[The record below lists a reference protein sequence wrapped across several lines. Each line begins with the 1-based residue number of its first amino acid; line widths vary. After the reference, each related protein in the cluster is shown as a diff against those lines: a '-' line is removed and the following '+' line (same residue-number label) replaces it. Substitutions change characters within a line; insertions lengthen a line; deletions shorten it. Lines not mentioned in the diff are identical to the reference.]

1 MDGPADKLTVAPA
14 ALTGKFDDPEMKKF
28 LKNAI
33 QGNGATCDPRRRIKK
48 VHQSKTQQTRRVAPA
63 ARPCRRSQVRSP
75 FAAYGILVGA
85 VLALSLT
92 PARGADAPGTGA
104 ANLKDADLQ
113 ILTVFAAKCAACHG
127 PELEKPKKGFGYC
140 LDLKR
145 MAANPKLVVPLNP
158 EKSKLYTTIDSDDM
172 PPSPDDDGVPLTKA
186 EKETVLA
193 ALKTWIA
200 AGAPAT
206 DGGAAAPAPAASFT
220 RRTLTLAGKFH
231 PLIAHFPIALLVAAA
246 VAELVWLR
254 TRQSWLTGVVRFCT
268 LFGAAGAVLTATLG
282 WVDAYHLFPADSV
295 LIVTWGRVI
304 TAVVLTLAAATGE
317 FFWLRTRPILIRL
330 CVLFGWF
337 AILAVAASLL
347 SWHDAIRYPTA
358 APDLTL
364 LTHRWLGTAGALWAI
379 PVLLLSERGFKR
391 RLGNP
396 QAGDPRP
403 WFSLMLFAGVGLIGL
418 AAHFGGGLVYGTD
431 YLNW

>member
-1 MDGPADKLTVAPA
+1 MVLACLLG
-14 ALTGKFDDPEMKKF
+14 
-28 LKNAI
+28 
-33 QGNGATCDPRRRIKK
+33 
-48 VHQSKTQQTRRVAPA
+48 
-63 ARPCRRSQVRSP
+63 
-75 FAAYGILVGA
+75 GA
-85 VLALSLT
+85 VGLYSV
-92 PARGADAPGTGA
+92 PARGAEAPSP
-104 ANLKDADLQ
+104 NVQNVKDAEEE

-127 PELEKPKKGFGYC
+127 PQLVKPKKGFGYC

-145 MAANPKLVVPLNP
+145 MGENPKLVVPGKF
-158 EKSKLYTTIDSDDM
+158 EKSKLYTQIDSDEM
-172 PPSPDDDGVPLTKA
+172 PPSPEDDGVPLTKQ
-186 EKETVLA
+186 EKDAVVA

-206 DGGAAAPAPAASFT
+206 EGGAPTPAPTASPFT
-220 RRTLTLAGKFH
+220 RTIILAGKFH

-246 VAELVWLR
+246 VAEMVWLR

-268 LFGAAGAVLTATLG
+268 LFGAAGAVLTACLG
-282 WVDAYHLFPADSV
+282 WLRAYRLFPAVAV
-295 LIVTWGRVI
+295 LLVTPGRII

-317 FFWLRTRPILIRL
+317 FFWLRTRPVVVRF

-337 AILAVAASLL
+337 AILAVFASLL
-347 SWHDAIRYPTA
+347 SWHDAVEYPKL

-364 LTHRWLGTAGALWAI
+364 LVHRWLGTAGAIWAI
-379 PVLLLSERGFKR
+379 SVLLLSERGFKR

-396 QAGDPRP
+396 EAGDPRP